1 MIESAIEH
9 ALYWDLERMLK
20 KRILNRTLDQEHALC
35 LLGNYFIKII
45 YLILDILNYH
55 FPPTRSQPTLLNEK
69 NQRHHNPI

>member
-35 LLGNYFIKII
+35 LLGFNDAENIEVIFKNFVLMNC
-45 YLILDILNYH
+45 LILLPNGLNC
-55 FPPTRSQPTLLNEK
+55 S
-69 NQRHHNPI
+69 I